1 MPGQIT
7 SHWEDPSSS
16 STWDAHWASQKP
28 SCTPLHP
35 AVSPCIPQ
43 HPHVSHFIPLHP
55 PATPAPPVPPH
66 QPCSPVLVRGGACP
80 RAHCKGLHPA
90 RAVRACACAC
100 ACVCVCVYRE
110 ACLHMKV
117 AVCSGGLYHLLY
129 DLIWRVPQPPFPTLC
144 MLCCQGPGLSLS
156 ALPGL
161 SRQAVIP

>member
-1 MPGQIT
+1 MTGRLGNVPGHT
-7 SHWEDPSSS
+7 MGHWEDPSSS
-16 STWDAHWASQKP
+16 STWDACRAEQNP
-28 SCTPLHP
+28 SC
-35 AVSPCIPQ
+35 V
-43 HPHVSHFIPLHP
+43 PLHP
-55 PATPAPPVPPH
+55 PASHHPCSPRRCDALPC
-66 QPCSPVLVRGGACP
+66 QPCSCVHACAGTSARACCKVLY
-80 RAHCKGLHPA
+80 PA
-90 RAVRACACAC
+90 REACACAC
-100 ACVCVCVYRE
+100 ACVCVCVYQE